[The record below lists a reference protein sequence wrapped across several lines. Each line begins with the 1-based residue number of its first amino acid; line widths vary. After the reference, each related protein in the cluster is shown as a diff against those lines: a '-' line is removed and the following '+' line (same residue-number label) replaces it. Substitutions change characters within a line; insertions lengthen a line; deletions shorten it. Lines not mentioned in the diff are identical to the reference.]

1 MHHSHPTCTHCGCNN
16 PLMDILG
23 EELLNTDAFSRVPAE
38 HAAHGPEVPESLLI
52 YGGIIRPMINGSTEE
67 VEAIGIH
74 QGQVVAADKFAVV
87 EAEMRKRGISFKT
100 LELKATETLLPGLI
114 EPHVHIVASAMM
126 AGFTDMGAF
135 DGQSLRSDY
144 NEDWLTEKIKAEA
157 ATIRRSD
164 DWVLGREVDPAL
176 MPFTVNP
183 PGELN
188 KLVTIDADFIDQYVS
203 DVPVLLLSAS
213 MHTAYLNTAALRI
226 TYDNS
231 PDLKNQF
238 DTFEDYKDSNK
249 GQLQEIPEMQP
260 ALDAIPQHQ
269 MLGIKA
275 KAVPNLTRLFNTAVE
290 RGVTM
295 LYDAGLNKLQLEVLK
310 AYLKVYKPRIRIGGA
325 KVILTPEDIGDDLKP
340 YEPVAAY
347 EDLYIGH
354 LKVVSDGSNQGLTG
368 YQSAEYRCEPAK
380 NRGNFNFPDVAA
392 SQPDTMP
399 PEFANLVQKA
409 VNKNW
414 SLMIHANGD
423 KAIEFTTQ
431 AYVNALKS
439 LSPEQRR
446 DRRDRIE
453 HCSLLSPEQLNTMS
467 TWGISPSFLIGH
479 VGYWGYAFDKAILEE
494 EKARSLDLCKSALDR
509 GMRIT
514 FHCDYSVSPLGPL
527 RQMEQAITRIMEAD
541 PDKGVLNE
549 DECLT
554 PEQALRAVTYDAAWH
569 CQAENWVGS
578 LKPGHLADFV
588 VLQQDPLS
596 MGKKLP
602 GRGHGHDVART
613 EQELPPVEAIYQH
626 MRAIKVLSTWKGG
639 VRVFA
644 AEA

>member
-16 PLMDILG
+16 PLMDTLG
-23 EELLNTDAFSRVPAE
+23 EELLTTDAFSRVPAE
-38 HAAHGPEVPESLLI
+38 QAARGPEVPESLLI
-52 YGGIIRPMINGSTEE
+52 YGGIIRPMINGSTEV

-74 QGQVVAADKFAVV
+74 QGQVVAAGKRAAV
-87 EAEMRKRGISFKT
+87 EAEMQKRGISFNT
-100 LELKATETLLPGLI
+100 HELNATETLLPGLI

-126 AGFTDMGAF
+126 AGFPDMGAF
-135 DGQSLRSDY
+135 EGQFLRSGY
-144 NEDWLTEKIKAEA
+144 NENWLSEQLKAEA
-157 ATIRRSD
+157 DSHHRSD

-188 KLVTIDADFIDQYVS
+188 KLVTIDADFLDRHVPNK
-203 DVPVLLLSAS
+203 PVLLLSAS
-213 MHTAYLNTAALRI
+213 MHTAYLNTAALKL
-226 TYDNS
+226 TYENS
-231 PDLKNQF
+231 TDLQKKF

-260 ALDAIPQHQ
+260 ALAAIPRRQ
-269 MLGIKA
+269 MLGITA
-275 KAVPNLTRLFNTAVE
+275 QAVLNLARLFETAAK

-295 LYDAGLNKLQLEVLK
+295 LYDAGLNPVQLKVLK
-310 AYLKVYKPRIRIGGA
+310 AYLKVYKSHVRIGGA
-325 KVILTPEDIGDDLKP
+325 KVILTPGDIGDDLKP

-368 YQSAEYRCEPAK
+368 YQNAEYRCDPAK
-380 NRGNFNFPDVAA
+380 NRGNFNFPNVAA

-399 PEFANLVQKA
+399 PEFADLVQKA

-439 LSPEQRR
+439 LSPEQRA
-446 DRRDRIE
+446 DRCDRIE

-479 VGYWGYAFDKAILEE
+479 VGYWGYAFDKAIFEKD
-494 EKARSLDLCKSALDR
+494 KARTLDLCKSALDR
-509 GMRIT
+509 GLRIT

-541 PDKGVLNE
+541 PDQGVLNE
-549 DECLT
+549 DERLT

-569 CQAENWVGS
+569 CRAENWVGS

-602 GRGHGHDVART
+602 SRGHGHDVART
-613 EQELPPVEAIYQH
+613 EQELPPVQAIYQQ
-626 MRAIKVLSTWKGG
+626 MRDIKVLSTWKGG
-639 VRVFA
+639 VRLYA
-644 AEA
+644 AKD